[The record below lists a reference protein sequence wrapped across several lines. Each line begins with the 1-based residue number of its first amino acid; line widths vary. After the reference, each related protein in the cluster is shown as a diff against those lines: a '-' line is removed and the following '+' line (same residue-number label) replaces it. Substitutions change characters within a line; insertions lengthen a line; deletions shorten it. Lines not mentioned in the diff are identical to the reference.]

1 MPEPKDWSPGE
12 AQGMTHL
19 FNLLLVTG
27 LTTLSGLM
35 DARGFYYAPL
45 AWPGGRLDAR
55 YAALAIGCFVGG
67 LSLYILAVRFMQH
80 VGVGSVAVQSA
91 VWFVV
96 TAIGIA
102 VLDGSVLQWTRAQ
115 QIVGL
120 LVFAGLAWLIAST
133 RAASA

>member
-1 MPEPKDWSPGE
+1 MS
-12 AQGMTHL
+12 HL
-19 FNLLLVTG
+19 INLMLVTG

-45 AWPGGRLDAR
+45 AWPGGRLDGR
-55 YAALAIGCFVGG
+55 YAALSIVCFVGG

-91 VWFVV
+91 IWFVV

-102 VLDGSVLQWTRAQ
+102 VLDGSVLQWTRVQ
-115 QIVGL
+115 QLVAA
-120 LVFAGLAWLIAST
+120 LVFLGLAWLIST
-133 RAASA
+133 TRVTNA

>member
-1 MPEPKDWSPGE
+1 MS
-12 AQGMTHL
+12 HL
-19 FNLLLVTG
+19 MNLLLVTG
-27 LTTLSGLM
+27 LTTLSGLL

-45 AWPGGRLDAR
+45 AWPGGRLDGKFAT
-55 YAALAIGCFVGG
+55 LSIVCFVGG

-80 VGVGSVAVQSA
+80 VGVGSVTVQSA
-91 VWFVV
+91 IWFVV

-115 QIVGL
+115 QAVAV
-120 LVFAGLAWLIAST
+120 LVFFGLAWLISTT

>member
-1 MPEPKDWSPGE
+1 MN
-12 AQGMTHL
+12 HL
-19 FNLLLVTG
+19 INLLLVTG

-45 AWPGGRLDAR
+45 AWPGGRLDSK
-55 YAALAIGCFVGG
+55 YAALSIVCFVGG

-102 VLDGSVLQWTRAQ
+102 VLDGSVLQWTRVQ
-115 QIVGL
+115 QLVGIL
-120 LVFAGLAWLIAST
+120 IFLGLAWLISAT
-133 RAASA
+133 RATNA

>member
-1 MPEPKDWSPGE
+1 
-12 AQGMTHL
+12 MTQL
-19 FNLLLVTG
+19 TNLLLVTA
-27 LTTLSGLM
+27 LTTLSGVL

-45 AWPGGRLDAR
+45 AWPGGRLDGK
-55 YAALAIGCFVGG
+55 YAILAILCFVGG

-91 VWFVV
+91 IWFVV

-102 VLDGSVLQWTRAQ
+102 VLDGSLLHWTRAQ
-115 QIVGL
+115 QVVAA
-120 LVFAGLAWLIAST
+120 LVFLGLAWLISTT

>member
-1 MPEPKDWSPGE
+1 MN
-12 AQGMTHL
+12 HL
-19 FNLLLVTG
+19 INLLLVSG

-45 AWPGGRLDAR
+45 AWPGGRLDGK
-55 YAALAIGCFVGG
+55 YAALSIACFVGG
-67 LSLYILAVRFMQH
+67 LSLYILAVRFMQG

-102 VLDGSVLQWTRAQ
+102 VLDGSVLQWTRVQ
-115 QIVGL
+115 QLVGL
-120 LVFAGLAWLIAST
+120 LVFLGLAWLISTT
-133 RAASA
+133 RATSA

>member
-1 MPEPKDWSPGE
+1 MS
-12 AQGMTHL
+12 HL
-19 FNLLLVTG
+19 INLLFVTG

-35 DARGFYYAPL
+35 DARGFYYAPQ
-45 AWPGGRLDAR
+45 AWPGGRLDST
-55 YAALAIGCFVGG
+55 YAALSIGCFVGG

-102 VLDGSVLQWTRAQ
+102 VLDASVLQWTRLQ
-115 QIVGL
+115 QTVGFL
-120 LVFAGLAWLIAST
+120 IFLGLAWLISTT
-133 RAASA
+133 RATNA

>member
-1 MPEPKDWSPGE
+1 MS
-12 AQGMTHL
+12 HL
-19 FNLLLVTG
+19 INLILVTG

-45 AWPGGRLDAR
+45 AWPGGQLDGR
-55 YAALAIGCFVGG
+55 YAALSILCFVGG

-91 VWFVV
+91 IWFVV

-115 QIVGL
+115 QVVAF
-120 LVFAGLAWLIAST
+120 LVFFGLAWLISTT
-133 RAASA
+133 RAAST